1 MKAIKG
7 AFIQEKVLC
16 RGLLI
21 SVITNIR
28 VDLHLKLY
36 LQQVA
41 EAGALVL
48 LVVGVL
54 LGPVVQEVAEF
65 PLKTLQDHA
74 VVSAL
79 HLELLPLAGVDV
91 ILGVGLAKLRLQVAD
106 NLLLLGDFI
115 PAGWTILMNHGI
127 RINF

>member
-1 MKAIKG
+1 M
-7 AFIQEKVLC
+7 
-16 RGLLI
+16 
-21 SVITNIR
+21 ITNIH

-48 LVVGVL
+48 LVVGVQ
-54 LGPVVQEVAEF
+54 LGPVVQEVAEL
-65 PLKTLQDHA
+65 PLQTLRDHA

-91 ILGVGLAKLRLQVAD
+91 ILGVGLAKLHLQVAD
-106 NLLLLGDFI
+106 NLLLLGDLI
-115 PAGWTILMNHGI
+115 PAG
-127 RINF
+127 

>member
-1 MKAIKG
+1 MKAIIG

-54 LGPVVQEVAEF
+54 LGPVVQEVAEL

-106 NLLLLGDFI
+106 NLLLLGDLI
-115 PAGWTILMNHGI
+115 PAGSTILMKHGI
-127 RINF
+127 RVKF

>member
-54 LGPVVQEVAEF
+54 LGPVVQEVAEL

-106 NLLLLGDFI
+106 NLLLLGDLI
-115 PAGWTILMNHGI
+115 PAG
-127 RINF
+127 

>member
-1 MKAIKG
+1 MICLNSVFNMKAIKG

-48 LVVGVL
+48 LVVGVQL
-54 LGPVVQEVAEF
+54 RPVVQEFAEL

-91 ILGVGLAKLRLQVAD
+91 ILGVGLAKLHLQVAD
-106 NLLLLGDFI
+106 NLLLLGDLI
-115 PAGWTILMNHGI
+115 PAG
-127 RINF
+127 

>member
-1 MKAIKG
+1 MCLNSVYNVKAING
-7 AFIQEKVLC
+7 AFIQEKALC
-16 RGLLI
+16 RGLHI
-21 SVITNIR
+21 SVITNIC

-65 PLKTLQDHA
+65 PLKALQDHA

-91 ILGVGLAKLRLQVAD
+91 ILGVSLAKLRLQVAD
-106 NLLLLGDFI
+106 NLLLLGDLI
-115 PAGWTILMNHGI
+115 PAG
-127 RINF
+127 

>member
-1 MKAIKG
+1 MCLNSVFNVKAING
-7 AFIQEKVLC
+7 TFIQEKAPC
-16 RGLLI
+16 RGLHI
-21 SVITNIR
+21 SVITNIC

-48 LVVGVL
+48 LVVGVQL
-54 LGPVVQEVAEF
+54 RPVVQEVAEL
-65 PLKTLQDHA
+65 PLKALQDHA

-106 NLLLLGDFI
+106 NLLLLGDLI
-115 PAGWTILMNHGI
+115 PAG
-127 RINF
+127 